1 MPASLEA
8 ELLTPDFGDEVGA
21 LTEDLGQDL
30 GEGDLLHREGGTY
43 VVANR
48 SVVAVQIDCD
58 CTP

>member
-30 GEGDLLHREGGTY
+30 GEGDLLHREERTY

-48 SVVAVQIDCD
+48 SVVAVQIDYD